1 MYIYHNIL
9 HNRRTFMISKK
20 YSSMLNNTSIIREFA
35 QYASKRAAEIGA
47 ENVFNYTIG
56 NPSVPTT
63 DDFNKGLIDLI
74 QNEDSLALHGY
85 SPTLTIYSVRK
96 AVAESLNRRFGM
108 EYVPEDIFMTSG
120 AAGALAHAI
129 RCVTE
134 PGDEVIT
141 FAPYFPEYVPY
152 VDGTGAVLKV
162 VPADITSFQINFDAF
177 LEMMNP
183 NVQAILINSPN
194 NPSGIVYSTETITH
208 LAQIL
213 TEKQEEYGHDIYLIS
228 DEPYREIVFE
238 GTDSPFISKFYD
250 NTICCYSFSKSLSLP
265 GERIGYVVVPNE
277 VENADQVIDGMEAE
291 IPQAMYDVRMDE
303 LVNDFAFRMEQQGL
317 RLEDYLKYMGQSVD
331 QFRASFMPQA
341 EKQVKIRLALEAVA
355 AAENIVASE
364 EDVDAEIKRIADQY
378 KMEEKQVRD
387 VVNMDDLKNDLAVTK
402 AIDFIKSH
410 ANIVEKAAEA
420 EKAADA
426 E

>member
-1 MYIYHNIL
+1 
-9 HNRRTFMISKK
+9 MISKK
-20 YSSMLNNTSIIREFA
+20 YSAMLNNTSIIREFA

-194 NPSGIVYSTETITH
+194 NPSGIVYSTETITR

-213 TEKQEEYGHDIYLIS
+213 SEKQEEYGHDIYLIS

-265 GERIGYVVVPNE
+265 GERIGYVAVNPKCRDAELIINMCGQVSRFTGHNCPSSLIQLGVAKVLDETSELSIYEKNKNILYKELTAMGYECVEPGGTFYMFPKTPIADANEFCNMTAHELDLILVPG
-277 VENADQVIDGMEAE
+277 D
-291 IPQAMYDVRMDE
+291 
-303 LVNDFAFRMEQQGL
+303 
-317 RLEDYLKYMGQSVD
+317 
-331 QFRASFMPQA
+331 SFMCPGHM
-341 EKQVKIRLALEAVA
+341 RLAYCTTTDMVERSLPLFE
-355 AAENIVASE
+355 
-364 EDVDAEIKRIADQY
+364 
-378 KMEEKQVRD
+378 
-387 VVNMDDLKNDLAVTK
+387 K
-402 AIDFIKSH
+402 AIKMC
-410 ANIVEKAAEA
+410 K
-420 EKAADA
+420 
-426 E
+426 

>member
-1 MYIYHNIL
+1 
-9 HNRRTFMISKK
+9 MISKK

-74 QNEDSLALHGY
+74 QNEDSLTLHGY

-96 AVAESLNRRFGM
+96 AVADSLNRRFGM
-108 EYVPEDIFMTSG
+108 EYFPEDIFMTSG

-162 VPADITSFQINFDAF
+162 VPADITSFQINFNAF

-194 NPSGIVYSTETITH
+194 NPSGIVYSTETITR

-265 GERIGYVVVPNE
+265 GERIGYVAVNPKCKDAELIINMCGQVSRFTGHNCPSSLIQLGVAKVLDETSDLSIYEKNKNILYKELTAMGYECVEPGGTFYMFPKTPIADANEFCNMTAHELDLILVPG
-277 VENADQVIDGMEAE
+277 D
-291 IPQAMYDVRMDE
+291 
-303 LVNDFAFRMEQQGL
+303 
-317 RLEDYLKYMGQSVD
+317 
-331 QFRASFMPQA
+331 SFMCPGHM
-341 EKQVKIRLALEAVA
+341 RLAYCTTTDMVERSLPLFE
-355 AAENIVASE
+355 
-364 EDVDAEIKRIADQY
+364 
-378 KMEEKQVRD
+378 
-387 VVNMDDLKNDLAVTK
+387 K
-402 AIDFIKSH
+402 AIKMC
-410 ANIVEKAAEA
+410 K
-420 EKAADA
+420 
-426 E
+426 

>member
-1 MYIYHNIL
+1 
-9 HNRRTFMISKK
+9 MISKK

-194 NPSGIVYSTETITH
+194 NPSGIVYSTETITR

-213 TEKQEEYGHDIYLIS
+213 SEKQEEYGHDIYLIS

-265 GERIGYVVVPNE
+265 GERIGYVAVNPKCKDAELIINMCGQVSRFTGHNCPSSLIQLGVAKVLDETSDLSIYEKNKNILYKELTAMGYECVEPGGTFYMFPKTPIADANEFCNMTAHELDLILVPG
-277 VENADQVIDGMEAE
+277 D
-291 IPQAMYDVRMDE
+291 
-303 LVNDFAFRMEQQGL
+303 
-317 RLEDYLKYMGQSVD
+317 
-331 QFRASFMPQA
+331 SFMCPGHM
-341 EKQVKIRLALEAVA
+341 RLAYCTTTDMVERSLPLFE
-355 AAENIVASE
+355 
-364 EDVDAEIKRIADQY
+364 
-378 KMEEKQVRD
+378 
-387 VVNMDDLKNDLAVTK
+387 K
-402 AIDFIKSH
+402 AIKTVSYTH
-410 ANIVEKAAEA
+410 LTLPTT
-420 EKAADA
+420 
-426 E
+426 

>member
-1 MYIYHNIL
+1 
-9 HNRRTFMISKK
+9 MISKK
-20 YSSMLNNTSIIREFA
+20 YSAMLNNTSIIREFA

-96 AVAESLNRRFGM
+96 AVADSLNRRFGM

-194 NPSGIVYSTETITH
+194 NPSGIVYSTETITR

-213 TEKQEEYGHDIYLIS
+213 SEKQEEYGHDIYLIS

-265 GERIGYVVVPNE
+265 GERIGYVAVNPKCKDAELIINMCGQVSRFTGHNCPSSLIQLGVAKVLDETSDLSIYEKNKNILYKELTAMGYECIEPGGTFYMFPKTPIADANEFCNMTAHELDLILVPG
-277 VENADQVIDGMEAE
+277 D
-291 IPQAMYDVRMDE
+291 
-303 LVNDFAFRMEQQGL
+303 
-317 RLEDYLKYMGQSVD
+317 
-331 QFRASFMPQA
+331 SFMCPGHM
-341 EKQVKIRLALEAVA
+341 RLAYCTTTDMVERSLPLFE
-355 AAENIVASE
+355 
-364 EDVDAEIKRIADQY
+364 
-378 KMEEKQVRD
+378 
-387 VVNMDDLKNDLAVTK
+387 K
-402 AIDFIKSH
+402 AIKMC
-410 ANIVEKAAEA
+410 K
-420 EKAADA
+420 
-426 E
+426 

>member
-1 MYIYHNIL
+1 
-9 HNRRTFMISKK
+9 MISKK

-96 AVAESLNRRFGM
+96 AVADSLNRRFGM

-194 NPSGIVYSTETITH
+194 NPSGIVYSTETITR

-213 TEKQEEYGHDIYLIS
+213 SEKQEEYGHDIYLIS

-265 GERIGYVVVPNE
+265 GERIGYVAVNPKCKDAELIINMCGQVSRFTGHNCPSSLIQLGVAKVLDETSDLSIYEKNKNILYKE
-277 VENADQVIDGMEAE
+277 LTAMGYECVEPGGTFYMFPKTPIADA
-291 IPQAMYDVRMDE
+291 
-303 LVNDFAFRMEQQGL
+303 NDFCNMTAHELDLILVPG
-317 RLEDYLKYMGQSVD
+317 D
-331 QFRASFMPQA
+331 SFMCPGHM
-341 EKQVKIRLALEAVA
+341 RLAYCTTTDMVERSLPLFE
-355 AAENIVASE
+355 
-364 EDVDAEIKRIADQY
+364 
-378 KMEEKQVRD
+378 
-387 VVNMDDLKNDLAVTK
+387 K
-402 AIDFIKSH
+402 AIKMC
-410 ANIVEKAAEA
+410 K
-420 EKAADA
+420 
-426 E
+426 

>member
-1 MYIYHNIL
+1 
-9 HNRRTFMISKK
+9 MISKK
-20 YSSMLNNTSIIREFA
+20 YSAMLNNTSIIREFA

-194 NPSGIVYSTETITH
+194 NPSGIVYSTETITR

-213 TEKQEEYGHDIYLIS
+213 SEKQEEYGHDIYLIS

-265 GERIGYVVVPNE
+265 GERIGYVAVNPKCRDAELIINMCGQVSRFTGHNCPSSLIQLGVAKVLDETSDLSIYEKNKNILYKELTAMGYECVEPGGTFYMFPKTPIADANEFCNMTAHELDLILVPG
-277 VENADQVIDGMEAE
+277 D
-291 IPQAMYDVRMDE
+291 
-303 LVNDFAFRMEQQGL
+303 
-317 RLEDYLKYMGQSVD
+317 
-331 QFRASFMPQA
+331 SFMCPGHM
-341 EKQVKIRLALEAVA
+341 RLAYCTTTDMVERSLPLFE
-355 AAENIVASE
+355 
-364 EDVDAEIKRIADQY
+364 
-378 KMEEKQVRD
+378 
-387 VVNMDDLKNDLAVTK
+387 K
-402 AIDFIKSH
+402 AIKMC
-410 ANIVEKAAEA
+410 K
-420 EKAADA
+420 
-426 E
+426 

>member
-1 MYIYHNIL
+1 
-9 HNRRTFMISKK
+9 MISKK

-194 NPSGIVYSTETITH
+194 NPSGIVYSTETITR

-265 GERIGYVVVPNE
+265 GERIGYVAVNPKCKDAELIINMCGQVSRFTGHNCPSSLIQLGVAKVLDQTSDLSIYEKNKNILYKELTAMGYECVEPGGTFYMFPKTPIADANEFCNMTAHELDLILVPG
-277 VENADQVIDGMEAE
+277 D
-291 IPQAMYDVRMDE
+291 
-303 LVNDFAFRMEQQGL
+303 
-317 RLEDYLKYMGQSVD
+317 
-331 QFRASFMPQA
+331 SFMCPGHM
-341 EKQVKIRLALEAVA
+341 RLAYCTTTDMVERSLPLFE
-355 AAENIVASE
+355 
-364 EDVDAEIKRIADQY
+364 
-378 KMEEKQVRD
+378 
-387 VVNMDDLKNDLAVTK
+387 K
-402 AIDFIKSH
+402 AIKMC
-410 ANIVEKAAEA
+410 K
-420 EKAADA
+420 
-426 E
+426 

>member
-1 MYIYHNIL
+1 
-9 HNRRTFMISKK
+9 MISKK

-96 AVAESLNRRFGM
+96 AVADSLNRRFGM

-265 GERIGYVVVPNE
+265 GERIGYVAVNPKCKDAELIINMCGQVSRFTGHNCPSSLIQLGVARVLDETSDLSIYERNKNILYKELTAMGYECVEPGGTFYMFPKTPIADANEFCNMTAHELDLILVPG
-277 VENADQVIDGMEAE
+277 D
-291 IPQAMYDVRMDE
+291 
-303 LVNDFAFRMEQQGL
+303 
-317 RLEDYLKYMGQSVD
+317 
-331 QFRASFMPQA
+331 SFMCPGHM
-341 EKQVKIRLALEAVA
+341 RLAYCTTTDMVERSLPLFE
-355 AAENIVASE
+355 
-364 EDVDAEIKRIADQY
+364 
-378 KMEEKQVRD
+378 
-387 VVNMDDLKNDLAVTK
+387 K
-402 AIDFIKSH
+402 AIKMC
-410 ANIVEKAAEA
+410 K
-420 EKAADA
+420 
-426 E
+426 

>member
-1 MYIYHNIL
+1 
-9 HNRRTFMISKK
+9 MISKK
-20 YSSMLNNTSIIREFA
+20 YSAMLNNTSIIREFA

-63 DDFNKGLIDLI
+63 DDFNRGLIDLI
-74 QNEDSLALHGY
+74 QNEDSLTLHGY

-96 AVAESLNRRFGM
+96 AVADSLNRRFGM

-194 NPSGIVYSTETITH
+194 NPSGIVYSTETITR

-265 GERIGYVVVPNE
+265 GERIGYVAVNPKCKDAELIINMCGQVSRFTGHNCPSSLIQLGVAKVLDETSDLSIYEKNKNILYKELTAMGYECVEPGGTFYMFPKTPIADANEFCNMTAHELDLILVPG
-277 VENADQVIDGMEAE
+277 D
-291 IPQAMYDVRMDE
+291 
-303 LVNDFAFRMEQQGL
+303 
-317 RLEDYLKYMGQSVD
+317 
-331 QFRASFMPQA
+331 SFMCPGHM
-341 EKQVKIRLALEAVA
+341 RLAYCTTTDMVERSLPLFE
-355 AAENIVASE
+355 
-364 EDVDAEIKRIADQY
+364 
-378 KMEEKQVRD
+378 
-387 VVNMDDLKNDLAVTK
+387 K
-402 AIDFIKSH
+402 AIKMC
-410 ANIVEKAAEA
+410 K
-420 EKAADA
+420 
-426 E
+426 

>member
-1 MYIYHNIL
+1 
-9 HNRRTFMISKK
+9 MISKK

-74 QNEDSLALHGY
+74 QNEDSLTLHGY

-96 AVAESLNRRFGM
+96 AVADSLNRRFGM

-194 NPSGIVYSTETITH
+194 NPFGIVYSTETITR

-265 GERIGYVVVPNE
+265 GERIGYVAVNPKCKDAELIINMCGQVSRFTGHNCPSSLIQLGVAKVLDETSDLSIYEKNKNILYKELTAMGYECVEPGGTFYMFPKTPIADANEFCNMTAHELDLILVPG
-277 VENADQVIDGMEAE
+277 D
-291 IPQAMYDVRMDE
+291 
-303 LVNDFAFRMEQQGL
+303 
-317 RLEDYLKYMGQSVD
+317 
-331 QFRASFMPQA
+331 SFMCPGHM
-341 EKQVKIRLALEAVA
+341 RLAYCTTTDMVERSLPLFE
-355 AAENIVASE
+355 
-364 EDVDAEIKRIADQY
+364 
-378 KMEEKQVRD
+378 
-387 VVNMDDLKNDLAVTK
+387 K
-402 AIDFIKSH
+402 AIKMC
-410 ANIVEKAAEA
+410 K
-420 EKAADA
+420 
-426 E
+426 

>member
-1 MYIYHNIL
+1 
-9 HNRRTFMISKK
+9 MISKK
-20 YSSMLNNTSIIREFA
+20 YSAMLNNTSIIREFA

-134 PGDEVIT
+134 PSDEVIT

-194 NPSGIVYSTETITH
+194 NPSGIVYSTETITR

-213 TEKQEEYGHDIYLIS
+213 SEKQEEYGHDIYLIS
-228 DEPYREIVFE
+228 DEPYREIEFE

-265 GERIGYVVVPNE
+265 GERIGYVAVNPKCRDAELIINMCGQVSRFTGHNCPSSLIQLGVAKVLDETSDLSIYEKNKNILYKELTAMGYECVEPGGTFYMFPKTPIADANEFCNMTAHELDLILVPG
-277 VENADQVIDGMEAE
+277 D
-291 IPQAMYDVRMDE
+291 
-303 LVNDFAFRMEQQGL
+303 
-317 RLEDYLKYMGQSVD
+317 
-331 QFRASFMPQA
+331 SFMCPGHM
-341 EKQVKIRLALEAVA
+341 RLAYCTTTDMVERSLPLFE
-355 AAENIVASE
+355 
-364 EDVDAEIKRIADQY
+364 
-378 KMEEKQVRD
+378 
-387 VVNMDDLKNDLAVTK
+387 K
-402 AIDFIKSH
+402 AIKMC
-410 ANIVEKAAEA
+410 K
-420 EKAADA
+420 
-426 E
+426 

>member
-1 MYIYHNIL
+1 
-9 HNRRTFMISKK
+9 MISKK

-74 QNEDSLALHGY
+74 QNEDSLTLHGY

-96 AVAESLNRRFGM
+96 AVADSLNRRFGM

-228 DEPYREIVFE
+228 DEPYREIVFA

-265 GERIGYVVVPNE
+265 GERIGYVAVNPKCKDAELIINMCGQVSRFTGHNCPSSLIQLGVAKVLDETSDLSIYEKNKNILYKELTAMGYECVEPGGTFYMFPKTPIADANEFCNMTAHELDLILVPG
-277 VENADQVIDGMEAE
+277 D
-291 IPQAMYDVRMDE
+291 
-303 LVNDFAFRMEQQGL
+303 
-317 RLEDYLKYMGQSVD
+317 
-331 QFRASFMPQA
+331 SFMCPGHM
-341 EKQVKIRLALEAVA
+341 RLAYCTTTDMVERSLPLFE
-355 AAENIVASE
+355 
-364 EDVDAEIKRIADQY
+364 
-378 KMEEKQVRD
+378 
-387 VVNMDDLKNDLAVTK
+387 K
-402 AIDFIKSH
+402 AIKMC
-410 ANIVEKAAEA
+410 K
-420 EKAADA
+420 
-426 E
+426 

>member
-1 MYIYHNIL
+1 
-9 HNRRTFMISKK
+9 MISKK

-194 NPSGIVYSTETITH
+194 NPSGIVYSTETITR

-265 GERIGYVVVPNE
+265 GERIGYVAVNPKCKDAELIINMCGQVSRFTGHNCPSSLIQLGVAKVLDETSDLSIYEKNKNILYKELTAMGYECVEPGGTFYMFPKTPIADANEFCNMTAHELDLILVPG
-277 VENADQVIDGMEAE
+277 D
-291 IPQAMYDVRMDE
+291 
-303 LVNDFAFRMEQQGL
+303 
-317 RLEDYLKYMGQSVD
+317 
-331 QFRASFMPQA
+331 SFMCPGHM
-341 EKQVKIRLALEAVA
+341 RLAYCTTTDMVERSLPLFE
-355 AAENIVASE
+355 
-364 EDVDAEIKRIADQY
+364 
-378 KMEEKQVRD
+378 
-387 VVNMDDLKNDLAVTK
+387 K
-402 AIDFIKSH
+402 AIEMCK
-410 ANIVEKAAEA
+410 
-420 EKAADA
+420 
-426 E
+426 

>member
-1 MYIYHNIL
+1 
-9 HNRRTFMISKK
+9 MISKK
-20 YSSMLNNTSIIREFA
+20 YSAMLNNTSIIREFA

-194 NPSGIVYSTETITH
+194 NPSGIVYSTETITR

-213 TEKQEEYGHDIYLIS
+213 SEKQEEYGHDIYLIS

-265 GERIGYVVVPNE
+265 GERIGYVAVNPKCKDAELIINMCGQVSRFTGHNCPSSLIQLGVAKVLDETSDLSIYEKNKNILYKELTAMRYECVEPGGTFYMFPKTPIADANEFCNMTAHELDLILVPG
-277 VENADQVIDGMEAE
+277 D
-291 IPQAMYDVRMDE
+291 
-303 LVNDFAFRMEQQGL
+303 
-317 RLEDYLKYMGQSVD
+317 
-331 QFRASFMPQA
+331 SFMCPGHM
-341 EKQVKIRLALEAVA
+341 RLAYCTTTDMVERSLPLFE
-355 AAENIVASE
+355 
-364 EDVDAEIKRIADQY
+364 
-378 KMEEKQVRD
+378 
-387 VVNMDDLKNDLAVTK
+387 K
-402 AIDFIKSH
+402 AIKMC
-410 ANIVEKAAEA
+410 K
-420 EKAADA
+420 
-426 E
+426 

>member
-1 MYIYHNIL
+1 
-9 HNRRTFMISKK
+9 MISKK

-213 TEKQEEYGHDIYLIS
+213 SEKQEEYGHDIYLIS

-238 GTDSPFISKFYD
+238 GTDSPFISKFYN

-265 GERIGYVVVPNE
+265 GERIGYVAVNPKCKDAELIINMCGQVSRFTGHNCPSSLIQLGVARVLDETSDLSIYEKNKNILYKELTAMGYECVEPGGTFYMFPKTPIADANEFCNMTAHELDLILVPG
-277 VENADQVIDGMEAE
+277 D
-291 IPQAMYDVRMDE
+291 
-303 LVNDFAFRMEQQGL
+303 
-317 RLEDYLKYMGQSVD
+317 
-331 QFRASFMPQA
+331 SFMCPGHM
-341 EKQVKIRLALEAVA
+341 RLAYCTTTDMVERSLPLFE
-355 AAENIVASE
+355 
-364 EDVDAEIKRIADQY
+364 
-378 KMEEKQVRD
+378 
-387 VVNMDDLKNDLAVTK
+387 K
-402 AIDFIKSH
+402 AIKMC
-410 ANIVEKAAEA
+410 K
-420 EKAADA
+420 
-426 E
+426 

>member
-1 MYIYHNIL
+1 
-9 HNRRTFMISKK
+9 MISKK

-162 VPADITSFQINFDAF
+162 VPADITSVQINFDAF

-265 GERIGYVVVPNE
+265 GERIGYVAVNPKCKDAELIINMCGQVSRFTGHNCPSSLIQLGVAKVLDETSDLSIYEKNKNILYKELTAMGYECVEPGGTFYMFPKTPIADANEFCNMTAHELDLILVPG
-277 VENADQVIDGMEAE
+277 D
-291 IPQAMYDVRMDE
+291 
-303 LVNDFAFRMEQQGL
+303 
-317 RLEDYLKYMGQSVD
+317 
-331 QFRASFMPQA
+331 SFMCPGHM
-341 EKQVKIRLALEAVA
+341 RLAYCTTTDMVERSLPLFE
-355 AAENIVASE
+355 
-364 EDVDAEIKRIADQY
+364 
-378 KMEEKQVRD
+378 
-387 VVNMDDLKNDLAVTK
+387 K
-402 AIDFIKSH
+402 AIKMC
-410 ANIVEKAAEA
+410 K
-420 EKAADA
+420 
-426 E
+426 

>member
-1 MYIYHNIL
+1 
-9 HNRRTFMISKK
+9 MISKK

-108 EYVPEDIFMTSG
+108 ENVPEDIFMTSG

-194 NPSGIVYSTETITH
+194 NPSGIVYSTETITR

-265 GERIGYVVVPNE
+265 GERIGYVAVNPKCKDAELIINMCGQVSRFTGHNCPSSLIQLGVAKVLDETSDLSIYEKNKNILYKELTAMGYECVEPGGTFYMFPKTPIADANEFCNMTAHELDLILVPG
-277 VENADQVIDGMEAE
+277 D
-291 IPQAMYDVRMDE
+291 
-303 LVNDFAFRMEQQGL
+303 
-317 RLEDYLKYMGQSVD
+317 
-331 QFRASFMPQA
+331 SFMCPGHM
-341 EKQVKIRLALEAVA
+341 RLAYCTTTDMVERSLPLFE
-355 AAENIVASE
+355 
-364 EDVDAEIKRIADQY
+364 
-378 KMEEKQVRD
+378 
-387 VVNMDDLKNDLAVTK
+387 K
-402 AIDFIKSH
+402 AIKMC
-410 ANIVEKAAEA
+410 K
-420 EKAADA
+420 
-426 E
+426 

>member
-1 MYIYHNIL
+1 MYHNIL

-74 QNEDSLALHGY
+74 QNEDSLTLHGY

-96 AVAESLNRRFGM
+96 AVADSLNRRFGM

-265 GERIGYVVVPNE
+265 GERIGYVAVNPKCKDAELIINMCGQVSRFTGHNCPSSLIQLGVAKVLDETSDLSIYEKNKNILYKELTAMGYECVEPGGTFYMFPKTPIADANEFCNMTAHELDLILVPG
-277 VENADQVIDGMEAE
+277 D
-291 IPQAMYDVRMDE
+291 
-303 LVNDFAFRMEQQGL
+303 
-317 RLEDYLKYMGQSVD
+317 
-331 QFRASFMPQA
+331 SFMCPGHM
-341 EKQVKIRLALEAVA
+341 RLAYCTTTDMVERSLPLFE
-355 AAENIVASE
+355 
-364 EDVDAEIKRIADQY
+364 
-378 KMEEKQVRD
+378 
-387 VVNMDDLKNDLAVTK
+387 K
-402 AIDFIKSH
+402 AIKMC
-410 ANIVEKAAEA
+410 K
-420 EKAADA
+420 
-426 E
+426 

>member
-1 MYIYHNIL
+1 
-9 HNRRTFMISKK
+9 MISKK
-20 YSSMLNNTSIIREFA
+20 YSAMLNNTSIIREFA

-162 VPADITSFQINFDAF
+162 VPADTTSFQINFDAF
-177 LEMMNP
+177 LDMMNP

-194 NPSGIVYSTETITH
+194 NPSGIVYSTETITR

-213 TEKQEEYGHDIYLIS
+213 SEKQEEYGHDIYLIS
-228 DEPYREIVFE
+228 DEPYREIVFA

-265 GERIGYVVVPNE
+265 GERIGYVAVNPKCKDAELIINMCGQVSRFTGHNCPSSLIQLGVAKVLDETSDLSIYEKNKNILYKELTAMGYECVEPGGSFYMFPKTPIADANEFCNMTAHELDLILVPG
-277 VENADQVIDGMEAE
+277 D
-291 IPQAMYDVRMDE
+291 
-303 LVNDFAFRMEQQGL
+303 
-317 RLEDYLKYMGQSVD
+317 
-331 QFRASFMPQA
+331 SFMCPGHM
-341 EKQVKIRLALEAVA
+341 RLAYCTTTDMVERSLPLFE
-355 AAENIVASE
+355 
-364 EDVDAEIKRIADQY
+364 
-378 KMEEKQVRD
+378 
-387 VVNMDDLKNDLAVTK
+387 K
-402 AIDFIKSH
+402 AIKMC
-410 ANIVEKAAEA
+410 K
-420 EKAADA
+420 
-426 E
+426 

>member
-1 MYIYHNIL
+1 
-9 HNRRTFMISKK
+9 MISKK
-20 YSSMLNNTSIIREFA
+20 YSAMLNNTSIIREFA

-63 DDFNKGLIDLI
+63 DDFNRGLIDLI
-74 QNEDSLALHGY
+74 QNEDSLTLHGY

-96 AVAESLNRRFGM
+96 AVADSLNRRFGM

-194 NPSGIVYSTETITH
+194 NPSGIVYSTETITR

-265 GERIGYVVVPNE
+265 GERIGYVAVNPKCKDAELIINMCGQVSRFTGHNCPSSLIQLGVAKVLDETSDLSIYEKNKNILYKELTAMGYECVEPGGTFYMFPKTPIADANAFCNMTAHELDLILVPG
-277 VENADQVIDGMEAE
+277 D
-291 IPQAMYDVRMDE
+291 
-303 LVNDFAFRMEQQGL
+303 
-317 RLEDYLKYMGQSVD
+317 
-331 QFRASFMPQA
+331 SFMCPGHM
-341 EKQVKIRLALEAVA
+341 RLAYCTTTDMVERSLPLFE
-355 AAENIVASE
+355 
-364 EDVDAEIKRIADQY
+364 
-378 KMEEKQVRD
+378 
-387 VVNMDDLKNDLAVTK
+387 K
-402 AIDFIKSH
+402 AIKMC
-410 ANIVEKAAEA
+410 KQ
-420 EKAADA
+420 
-426 E
+426 

>member
-1 MYIYHNIL
+1 
-9 HNRRTFMISKK
+9 MISKK

-74 QNEDSLALHGY
+74 QNEDSLTLHGY

-96 AVAESLNRRFGM
+96 AVADSLNRRFSM

-194 NPSGIVYSTETITH
+194 NPSGIVYSTETITR

-265 GERIGYVVVPNE
+265 GERIGYVAVNPKCKDAELIINMCGQVSRFTGHNCPSSLIQLGVARVLDETSDLSIYEKNKNILYKELTAMGYECVEPGGTFYMFPKTPIADANEFCNMTAHELDLILVPG
-277 VENADQVIDGMEAE
+277 D
-291 IPQAMYDVRMDE
+291 
-303 LVNDFAFRMEQQGL
+303 
-317 RLEDYLKYMGQSVD
+317 
-331 QFRASFMPQA
+331 SFMCPGHM
-341 EKQVKIRLALEAVA
+341 RLAYCTTTDMVERSLPLFE
-355 AAENIVASE
+355 
-364 EDVDAEIKRIADQY
+364 
-378 KMEEKQVRD
+378 
-387 VVNMDDLKNDLAVTK
+387 K
-402 AIDFIKSH
+402 AIKMC
-410 ANIVEKAAEA
+410 K
-420 EKAADA
+420 
-426 E
+426 

>member
-1 MYIYHNIL
+1 
-9 HNRRTFMISKK
+9 MISKK

-162 VPADITSFQINFDAF
+162 VPADIT
-177 LEMMNP
+177 
-183 NVQAILINSPN
+183 
-194 NPSGIVYSTETITH
+194 
-208 LAQIL
+208 
-213 TEKQEEYGHDIYLIS
+213 
-228 DEPYREIVFE
+228 
-238 GTDSPFISKFYD
+238 
-250 NTICCYSFSKSLSLP
+250 
-265 GERIGYVVVPNE
+265 
-277 VENADQVIDGMEAE
+277 
-291 IPQAMYDVRMDE
+291 
-303 LVNDFAFRMEQQGL
+303 
-317 RLEDYLKYMGQSVD
+317 
-331 QFRASFMPQA
+331 
-341 EKQVKIRLALEAVA
+341 
-355 AAENIVASE
+355 
-364 EDVDAEIKRIADQY
+364 
-378 KMEEKQVRD
+378 
-387 VVNMDDLKNDLAVTK
+387 
-402 AIDFIKSH
+402 
-410 ANIVEKAAEA
+410 
-420 EKAADA
+420 
-426 E
+426 

>member
-1 MYIYHNIL
+1 
-9 HNRRTFMISKK
+9 MISKK

-96 AVAESLNRRFGM
+96 AVADSLNRRFGM

-162 VPADITSFQINFDAF
+162 VPADITSFQINFNAF

-194 NPSGIVYSTETITH
+194 NPSGIVYSTETITR

-265 GERIGYVVVPNE
+265 GERIGYVAVNPKCKDAELIINMCGQVSRFTGHNCPSSLIQLGVARVLDETSDLSIYERNKNILYKELTAMGYECVEPGGTFYMFPKTPIADANEFCNMTAHELDLILVPG
-277 VENADQVIDGMEAE
+277 D
-291 IPQAMYDVRMDE
+291 
-303 LVNDFAFRMEQQGL
+303 
-317 RLEDYLKYMGQSVD
+317 
-331 QFRASFMPQA
+331 SFMCPGHM
-341 EKQVKIRLALEAVA
+341 RLAYCTTTDMVERSLPLFE
-355 AAENIVASE
+355 
-364 EDVDAEIKRIADQY
+364 
-378 KMEEKQVRD
+378 
-387 VVNMDDLKNDLAVTK
+387 K
-402 AIDFIKSH
+402 AIKMC
-410 ANIVEKAAEA
+410 K
-420 EKAADA
+420 
-426 E
+426 

>member
-1 MYIYHNIL
+1 
-9 HNRRTFMISKK
+9 MISKK
-20 YSSMLNNTSIIREFA
+20 YSSLLNNTSIIREFA

-96 AVAESLNRRFGM
+96 AVADSLNRRFGM

-162 VPADITSFQINFDAF
+162 VPADITSFQINFNAF

-265 GERIGYVVVPNE
+265 GERIGYVAVNPKCKDAELIINMCGQVSRFTGHNCPSSLIQLGVARVLDETSDLSIYEKNKNILYKELTAMGYECVEPGGTFYMFPKTPIADANEFCNMTAHELDLILVPG
-277 VENADQVIDGMEAE
+277 D
-291 IPQAMYDVRMDE
+291 
-303 LVNDFAFRMEQQGL
+303 
-317 RLEDYLKYMGQSVD
+317 
-331 QFRASFMPQA
+331 SFMCPGHM
-341 EKQVKIRLALEAVA
+341 RLAYCTTTDMVERSLPLFE
-355 AAENIVASE
+355 
-364 EDVDAEIKRIADQY
+364 
-378 KMEEKQVRD
+378 
-387 VVNMDDLKNDLAVTK
+387 K
-402 AIDFIKSH
+402 AIKMC
-410 ANIVEKAAEA
+410 K
-420 EKAADA
+420 
-426 E
+426 

>member
-1 MYIYHNIL
+1 
-9 HNRRTFMISKK
+9 MISKK

-74 QNEDSLALHGY
+74 QNEDSLTLHGY

-96 AVAESLNRRFGM
+96 AVADSLNRRFGM

-141 FAPYFPEYVPY
+141 FAPFFPEYVPY

-194 NPSGIVYSTETITH
+194 NPSGIVYSTETITR

-265 GERIGYVVVPNE
+265 GERIGYVAVNPKCKDAELIINMCGQVSRFTGHNCPSSLIQLGVAKVLDETSDLSIYEKNKNILYKELTAMGYECVEPGGTFYMFPKTPIADANEFCNMTAHELDLILVPG
-277 VENADQVIDGMEAE
+277 D
-291 IPQAMYDVRMDE
+291 
-303 LVNDFAFRMEQQGL
+303 
-317 RLEDYLKYMGQSVD
+317 
-331 QFRASFMPQA
+331 SFMCPGHM
-341 EKQVKIRLALEAVA
+341 RLAYCTTTDMVERSLPLFE
-355 AAENIVASE
+355 
-364 EDVDAEIKRIADQY
+364 
-378 KMEEKQVRD
+378 
-387 VVNMDDLKNDLAVTK
+387 K
-402 AIDFIKSH
+402 AIKMC
-410 ANIVEKAAEA
+410 K
-420 EKAADA
+420 
-426 E
+426 

>member
-1 MYIYHNIL
+1 
-9 HNRRTFMISKK
+9 MISKK

-74 QNEDSLALHGY
+74 QNEDSLTLHGY

-96 AVAESLNRRFGM
+96 AVADSLNRRFGM

-265 GERIGYVVVPNE
+265 GERIGYVAVNPKCKDAELIINMCGQVSRFTGHNCPSSLIQLGVAKVLDETSDLSIYEKNKNILYKELTAMGYECIEPGGTFYMFPKTPIADANEFCNMTAHELDLILVPG
-277 VENADQVIDGMEAE
+277 D
-291 IPQAMYDVRMDE
+291 
-303 LVNDFAFRMEQQGL
+303 
-317 RLEDYLKYMGQSVD
+317 
-331 QFRASFMPQA
+331 SFMCPGHM
-341 EKQVKIRLALEAVA
+341 RLAYCTTTDMVERSLPLFE
-355 AAENIVASE
+355 
-364 EDVDAEIKRIADQY
+364 
-378 KMEEKQVRD
+378 
-387 VVNMDDLKNDLAVTK
+387 K
-402 AIDFIKSH
+402 AIKMC
-410 ANIVEKAAEA
+410 K
-420 EKAADA
+420 
-426 E
+426 

>member
-1 MYIYHNIL
+1 
-9 HNRRTFMISKK
+9 
-20 YSSMLNNTSIIREFA
+20 MLNNTSIIREFA

-74 QNEDSLALHGY
+74 QNEDSLTLHGY

-96 AVAESLNRRFGM
+96 AVADSLNRRFGM

-194 NPSGIVYSTETITH
+194 NPSGIVYSTETITR

-265 GERIGYVVVPNE
+265 GERIGYVAVNPKCKDAELIINMCGQVSRFTGHNCPSSLIQLGVARVLDETSDLSIYEKNKNILYKELTAMGYECVEPGGTFYMFPKTPIADANEFCNMTAHELDLILVPG
-277 VENADQVIDGMEAE
+277 D
-291 IPQAMYDVRMDE
+291 
-303 LVNDFAFRMEQQGL
+303 
-317 RLEDYLKYMGQSVD
+317 
-331 QFRASFMPQA
+331 SFMCPGHM
-341 EKQVKIRLALEAVA
+341 RLAYCTTTDMVERSLPLFE
-355 AAENIVASE
+355 
-364 EDVDAEIKRIADQY
+364 
-378 KMEEKQVRD
+378 
-387 VVNMDDLKNDLAVTK
+387 K
-402 AIDFIKSH
+402 AIKMC
-410 ANIVEKAAEA
+410 K
-420 EKAADA
+420 
-426 E
+426 

>member
-1 MYIYHNIL
+1 
-9 HNRRTFMISKK
+9 MISKK
-20 YSSMLNNTSIIREFA
+20 YSAMLNNTSIIREFA

-265 GERIGYVVVPNE
+265 GERIGYVAVNPKCKDAELIINMCGQVSRFTGHNCPSSLIQLGVAKVLDETSDLSIYEKNKNILYKELTAMGYECVEPGGTFYMFPKTPIADANEFCNMTAHELDLILVPG
-277 VENADQVIDGMEAE
+277 D
-291 IPQAMYDVRMDE
+291 
-303 LVNDFAFRMEQQGL
+303 
-317 RLEDYLKYMGQSVD
+317 
-331 QFRASFMPQA
+331 SFMCPGHM
-341 EKQVKIRLALEAVA
+341 RLAYCTTTDMVERSLPLFE
-355 AAENIVASE
+355 
-364 EDVDAEIKRIADQY
+364 
-378 KMEEKQVRD
+378 
-387 VVNMDDLKNDLAVTK
+387 K
-402 AIDFIKSH
+402 AIKMC
-410 ANIVEKAAEA
+410 K
-420 EKAADA
+420 
-426 E
+426 

>member
-1 MYIYHNIL
+1 
-9 HNRRTFMISKK
+9 MISKK

-74 QNEDSLALHGY
+74 QNEDSLTLHGY

-96 AVAESLNRRFGM
+96 AVADSLNRRFGM

-152 VDGTGAVLKV
+152 VDGTGAVLKI

-194 NPSGIVYSTETITH
+194 NPSGIVYSTETITR

-265 GERIGYVVVPNE
+265 GERIGYVAVNPKCKDAELIINMCGQVSRFTGHNCPSSLIQLGVARVLDETSDLSIYEKNKNILYKELTAMGYECVEPGGTFYMFPKTPIADANEFCNMTAHELDLILVPG
-277 VENADQVIDGMEAE
+277 D
-291 IPQAMYDVRMDE
+291 
-303 LVNDFAFRMEQQGL
+303 
-317 RLEDYLKYMGQSVD
+317 
-331 QFRASFMPQA
+331 SFMCPGHM
-341 EKQVKIRLALEAVA
+341 RLAYCTTTDMVERSLPLFE
-355 AAENIVASE
+355 
-364 EDVDAEIKRIADQY
+364 
-378 KMEEKQVRD
+378 
-387 VVNMDDLKNDLAVTK
+387 K
-402 AIDFIKSH
+402 AIKMC
-410 ANIVEKAAEA
+410 K
-420 EKAADA
+420 
-426 E
+426 

>member
-1 MYIYHNIL
+1 
-9 HNRRTFMISKK
+9 MISKK
-20 YSSMLNNTSIIREFA
+20 YSAMLNNTSIIREFA

-194 NPSGIVYSTETITH
+194 NPSGIVYSTKTITR

-213 TEKQEEYGHDIYLIS
+213 SEKQEEYGHDIYLIS

-238 GTDSPFISKFYD
+238 GTDSPFISKFYN

-265 GERIGYVVVPNE
+265 GERIGYVAVNPKCKDAELIINICGQVSRFTGHNCPSSLIQLGVAKVLDETSDLSIYEKNKNILYKELTAMGYECVEPGGTFYMFPKTPIADANEFCNMTAHELDLILVPG
-277 VENADQVIDGMEAE
+277 D
-291 IPQAMYDVRMDE
+291 
-303 LVNDFAFRMEQQGL
+303 
-317 RLEDYLKYMGQSVD
+317 
-331 QFRASFMPQA
+331 SFMCPGHM
-341 EKQVKIRLALEAVA
+341 RLAYCTTTDMVERSLPLFE
-355 AAENIVASE
+355 
-364 EDVDAEIKRIADQY
+364 
-378 KMEEKQVRD
+378 
-387 VVNMDDLKNDLAVTK
+387 K
-402 AIDFIKSH
+402 AIKMC
-410 ANIVEKAAEA
+410 K
-420 EKAADA
+420 
-426 E
+426 

>member
-1 MYIYHNIL
+1 
-9 HNRRTFMISKK
+9 MISKK
-20 YSSMLNNTSIIREFA
+20 YSAMLNNTSIIREFA

-96 AVAESLNRRFGM
+96 AVADSLNRRFGM

-194 NPSGIVYSTETITH
+194 NPSGIVYSTETITR

-213 TEKQEEYGHDIYLIS
+213 SEKQEEYGHDIYLIS

-265 GERIGYVVVPNE
+265 GERIGYVAVNPKCKDAELIINMCGQVSRFTGHNCPSSLIQLGVARVLDETSDLSIYERNKNILYKELTAMGYECVEPGGTFYMFPKTPIADANEFCNMTAHELDLILVPG
-277 VENADQVIDGMEAE
+277 D
-291 IPQAMYDVRMDE
+291 
-303 LVNDFAFRMEQQGL
+303 
-317 RLEDYLKYMGQSVD
+317 
-331 QFRASFMPQA
+331 SFMCPGHM
-341 EKQVKIRLALEAVA
+341 RLAYCTTTDMVERSLPLFE
-355 AAENIVASE
+355 
-364 EDVDAEIKRIADQY
+364 
-378 KMEEKQVRD
+378 
-387 VVNMDDLKNDLAVTK
+387 K
-402 AIDFIKSH
+402 AIKMC
-410 ANIVEKAAEA
+410 K
-420 EKAADA
+420 
-426 E
+426 

>member
-1 MYIYHNIL
+1 
-9 HNRRTFMISKK
+9 MISKK

-96 AVAESLNRRFGM
+96 AVAESLNRRFDM

-265 GERIGYVVVPNE
+265 GERIGYVAVNPKCKDAELIINMCGQVSRFTGHNCPSSLIQLGVAKVLDETSDLSIYEKNKNILYKELTAMGYECVEPGGTFYMFPKTPIADANEFCNMTAHELDLILVPG
-277 VENADQVIDGMEAE
+277 D
-291 IPQAMYDVRMDE
+291 
-303 LVNDFAFRMEQQGL
+303 
-317 RLEDYLKYMGQSVD
+317 
-331 QFRASFMPQA
+331 SFMCPGHM
-341 EKQVKIRLALEAVA
+341 RLAYCTTTDMVERSLPLFE
-355 AAENIVASE
+355 
-364 EDVDAEIKRIADQY
+364 
-378 KMEEKQVRD
+378 
-387 VVNMDDLKNDLAVTK
+387 K
-402 AIDFIKSH
+402 AIKMC
-410 ANIVEKAAEA
+410 K
-420 EKAADA
+420 
-426 E
+426 